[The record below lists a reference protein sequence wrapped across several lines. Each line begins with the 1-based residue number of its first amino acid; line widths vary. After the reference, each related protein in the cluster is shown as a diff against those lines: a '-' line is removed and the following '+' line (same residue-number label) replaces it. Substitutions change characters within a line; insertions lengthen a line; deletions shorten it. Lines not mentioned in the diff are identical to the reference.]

1 MDSEWDETIAILSLK
16 MAYLEGPERTLRIFQ
31 VGYPMDWND
40 DDDYCDFYGNL
51 SVFGCSSTAAQYTA
65 GSRTRG
71 WALLGARLVAIVAR
85 RRKQSEGLK
94 DAIKG
99 A

>member
-1 MDSEWDETIAILSLK
+1 MTMTIIVTFTAICLSLV
-16 MAYLEGPERTLRIFQ
+16 AVQRQHSTQQGQGLGAGPYWE
-31 VGYPMDWND
+31 
-40 DDDYCDFYGNL
+40 
-51 SVFGCSSTAAQYTA
+51 
-65 GSRTRG
+65 
-71 WALLGARLVAIVAR
+71 ARLVAIVAR